1 VDFRRFLSILILA
14 IIALLVVVIWFYPS
28 SKDFRT
34 DNFAWNGAREFSEGF
49 GADML
54 LSLDDLPENPAD
66 CVLITIPYVGFSAA
80 DLASLDSF
88 ISNGGTLLLADDYG
102 NGNQVLEYLRING
115 SFSGEQLLDPLF
127 NYKNSFFPKIIDF
140 TDAAISESVASIVLN
155 HATSLD
161 IGAGVEIIARSS
173 ASSFLDLNDNQ
184 ILDDGEPIGPLPV
197 AAKAEYNRGLVFMLS
212 DPSTII
218 NCMSDIG
225 DNYAFIDNIT
235 RYNGPEPSI
244 MLDQSHLPS
253 DNLYQSKS
261 GLITIRNAL
270 ATPAGV
276 TLIVT
281 IVIILTLLP
290 IWLRAKG
297 GKHDRKDGNKWRSGK
312 DTR

>member
-1 VDFRRFLSILILA
+1 
-14 IIALLVVVIWFYPS
+14 VIWFYPS
-28 SKDFRT
+28 SKDFRAN
-34 DNFAWNGAREFSEGF
+34 NFAWNGVREFSEGF

-54 LSLDDLPENPAD
+54 LSLDNLPENPGN
-66 CVLITIPYVGFSAA
+66 CVLVLIPYESFSAA

-88 ISNGGTLLLADDYG
+88 ISNGGSLLLADDYG
-102 NGNQVLEYLRING
+102 NGNQVLEYLHINA

-127 NYKNSFFPKIIDF
+127 NYKNSFFPKVIDF
-140 TDAAISESVASIVLN
+140 TNAAINESVDSIVLN

-161 IGAGVEIIARSS
+161 IGAGVELVARSS

-184 ILDDGEPIGPLPV
+184 IRDEGEIAGQLPV
-197 AAKAEYNRGLVFMLS
+197 AAKAEYSNGLVFMLS

-218 NCMSDIG
+218 NCMRDIG
-225 DNYAFIDNIT
+225 DNYAFIDNMI

-253 DNLYQSKS
+253 DNLYQTKS

-270 ATPAGV
+270 ATPAGI

-281 IVIILTLLP
+281 VVVILTLLP
-290 IWLRAKG
+290 IWLRVKG
-297 GKHDRKDGNKWRSGK
+297 GKYDRKDENK
-312 DTR
+312 